1 MRYLITGGA
10 GFIGS
15 HLAEY
20 LVRRGEEVDVFDNL
34 TTGSVKNIAHLR
46 NDELFH
52 LTVADVLDY
61 DTLEQHVSQ
70 ADRVIHLAAVVG
82 VKLIMEKP
90 VNTILTNVQGTEN
103 VLELCCIHRKRILLA
118 STSEVYGKTM
128 DGHSQIPV
136 LREDSDMT
144 LGCTKRRRWAYGCSK
159 ALDEFLAQAYFDENG
174 LPVVVARF
182 FNTVG
187 PRQTG
192 RYGMVVPRFVQQA
205 LNGEPL
211 VVHGDGTQTRCFTH
225 VLDTVEAIVR
235 LVEEPAA
242 CGEVVNVGKDEPVSI
257 NELALRIIRLTD
269 SPSPVVHVPYEEVYG
284 PGYEDMLH
292 RRPDVTR
299 LRQLVDFTPSRKL
312 DFILRDVIACY
323 APVGVWLD

>member
-1 MRYLITGGA
+1 MRYLVTGGA

-20 LVRRGEEVDVFDNL
+20 LVRRGEEVDAFDNL
-34 TTGSVKNIAHLR
+34 TTGSIKNITHLQD
-46 NDELFH
+46 DESFH

-128 DGHSQIPV
+128 EGNSQIPV

-174 LPVVVARF
+174 LQVVVARF

-205 LNGEPL
+205 LHGEPL
-211 VVHGDGTQTRCFTH
+211 LVHGDGNQTRCFTH

-235 LVEEPAA
+235 LAEEPAA
-242 CGEVVNVGKDEPVSI
+242 CGEVVNVGKDEPVTI
-257 NELALRIIRLTD
+257 NELARRIIRLTD

-292 RRPDVTR
+292 RRPDLTR
-299 LRQLVDFTPSRKL
+299 LRQLVDFTPSRRL
-312 DFILRDVIACY
+312 DFILRDVIAFY
-323 APVGVWLD
+323 APVGVCLD

>member
-257 NELALRIIRLTD
+257 NELARRIIRLTD

>member
-257 NELALRIIRLTD
+257 NELARRIIRLTD

-312 DFILRDVIACY
+312 DFILRDVIAFY
-323 APVGVWLD
+323 APVGVCLD